1 MAKVLGIIGGG
12 QLGMMLTE
20 AAKKMPEH
28 ILEVIVLDPTKNCP
42 AAKVGARQIVADF
55 KDKNAIVELSLQS
68 DIITYEIES
77 GNSEVLESLNSNV
90 TVNPSPA
97 TLRVIQDKYIQKK
110 FLRENGLPVADFVQ
124 VESVSDLKEKV
135 TSFGYPVMLKTRRD
149 AYDGRGNFRIE
160 KPDQLE
166 PAYQQFSGRPT
177 MLEKVIN
184 FQMEVSV
191 IAARNTKGQIT
202 TYPLVENIHA
212 ENILEMTIAPARVSK
227 RVSEEAERI
236 AKKTMEVL
244 HGAGVFGIEMF
255 VTKDEKV
262 LINEIAPRVHNS
274 GHHTLQ
280 SSATSQFEQ
289 HLRAI
294 LGLELGKTDLLHYAV
309 MCNILGPKNFHGIY
323 QPIEI
328 QQNEGVYLKMYQKDE
343 AKPQR
348 KMGHF
353 NVVDVR
359 DTKDIESLIRK
370 ANEVKGLIKFNP
382 V

>member
-1 MAKVLGIIGGG
+1 MTKVLGIIGGG

-20 AAKKMPEH
+20 AAKKMPEY
-28 ILEVIVLDPTKNCP
+28 ISDIIVLDPTRNCP
-42 AAKVGARQIVADF
+42 AAKVGAKQIVSDF

-90 TVNPSPA
+90 MVNPSPA
-97 TLRVIQDKYIQKK
+97 TLRMIQDKYAQKK
-110 FLRENGLPVADFVQ
+110 FLRENGLPVADFGEI
-124 VESVSDLKEKV
+124 ESISDLKEKV
-135 TSFGYPVMLKTRRD
+135 VSIGYPAMLKTRRD

-166 PAYQQFSGRPT
+166 QAYKQFAGRPT

-184 FQMEVSV
+184 FQKEVSV
-191 IAARNTKGQIT
+191 IAARNTKGQIA
-202 TYPLVENIHA
+202 TYPLVENIHS
-212 ENILEMTIAPARVSK
+212 ENILEMTIAPARVNK
-227 RVSEEAERI
+227 KVSEEAERI
-236 AKKTMEVL
+236 AEKTMEVV

-255 VTKDEKV
+255 VTQDDKV

-294 LGLELGKTDLLHYAV
+294 LGLELGKTDLIHYTV
-309 MCNILGPKNFHGIY
+309 MCNILGPKNFQGRY

-328 QQNEGVYLKMYQKDE
+328 QQKEGVYLKMYQKDE

-353 NVVDVR
+353 NVVDIK
-359 DTKDIESLIRK
+359 DTKDVESLIRK
-370 ANEVKGLIKFNP
+370 AAEVKGLIKFNP

>member
-1 MAKVLGIIGGG
+1 MTQVLGIIGGG

-20 AAKKMPEH
+20 AAKKMSEH
-28 ILEVIVLDPTKNCP
+28 ISDVIVLDPTKNCP
-42 AAKVGARQIVADF
+42 AAKAGAKQIVADF

-68 DIITYEIES
+68 DVITYEIES
-77 GNSEVLESLNSNV
+77 GNSEVLESINTEV
-90 TVNPSPA
+90 TINPSPA
-97 TLRVIQDKYIQKK
+97 TLRIIQDKYMQKK
-110 FLRENGLPVADFVQ
+110 FLHENGLPVADFVI
-124 VESVSDLKEKV
+124 VESLEDVKEKIK
-135 TSFGYPVMLKTRRD
+135 SFGYPVMLKARRD

-160 KPDQLE
+160 NSAQVE
-166 PAYQQFSGRPT
+166 QAYEQFSDRPT
-177 MLEKVIN
+177 MLERIID

-191 IAARNTKGQIT
+191 IAARNTKGQIV
-202 TYPLVENIHA
+202 TYPVVENIH
-212 ENILEMTIAPARVSK
+212 EYNILKMTIVPARINK
-227 RVSEEAERI
+227 KISEEAEKV

-255 VTKDEKV
+255 VTKDEKI

-294 LGLELGKTDLLHYAV
+294 LGLELGKTDLLHYTV
-309 MCNILGPKNFHGIY
+309 MYNILGPKEVQGKYKSITLD
-323 QPIEI
+323 
-328 QQNEGVYLKMYQKDE
+328 QNDGVYLKMYQKDE
-343 AKPQR
+343 VKPQR

-353 NVVDVR
+353 NVVDIN
-359 DTKDIESLIRK
+359 DKKDINMLIRK
-370 ANEVKGLIKFNP
+370 AEEIKSLIKFNS